1 MITQINSDSLFNLFR
16 VVDFDLLESAIDNM
30 APSLVEY
37 YLSGFMNEDD
47 YYFNKR
53 DIENIISI
61 GNYNIYLDYSK
72 NIYLELIEDTI
83 DDSTQSFFFF
93 FNCLKYFCSFI

>member
-16 VVDFDLLESAIDNM
+16 VVNFDLLESAIDNM

-37 YLSGFMNEDD
+37 YLSGFMNDD
-47 YYFNKR
+47 VFYFNKR

-72 NIYLELIEDTI
+72 NIYLELIESTT
-83 DDSTQSFFFF
+83 DDSTQSFW
-93 FNCLKYFCSFI
+93 

>member
-16 VVDFDLLESAIDNM
+16 VIDFDLLESAIDNM

-37 YLSGFMNEDD
+37 YLSGLMENDD

-83 DDSTQSFFFF
+83 DDGTQSFW
-93 FNCLKYFCSFI
+93 

>member
-83 DDSTQSFFFF
+83 DDSTQSFW
-93 FNCLKYFCSFI
+93 

>member
-53 DIENIISI
+53 DIENGFSVGIFSL
-61 GNYNIYLDYSK
+61 YLDYSE
-72 NIYLELIEDTI
+72 NIYLEFDEQDSS
-83 DDSTQSFFFF
+83 DSTQQ
-93 FNCLKYFCSFI
+93 IDW

>member
-1 MITQINSDSLFNLFR
+1 MITQINKDSLFNIFG
-16 VVDFDLLESAIDNM
+16 VGNFDNLESAIDNM

-47 YYFNKR
+47 CYFNKR

-83 DDSTQSFFFF
+83 DDSTQSFW
-93 FNCLKYFCSFI
+93 

>member
-1 MITQINSDSLFNLFR
+1 MITQVNKDSLYNIFGVGN
-16 VVDFDLLESAIDNM
+16 FDHLESAIDNM
-30 APSLVEY
+30 APSMVEY
-37 YLSGFMNEDD
+37 YLSGFIDNEDF
-47 YYFNKR
+47 YFNKR

-83 DDSTQSFFFF
+83 DDSTQSFW
-93 FNCLKYFCSFI
+93 

>member
-47 YYFNKR
+47 CYFNKR

-83 DDSTQSFFFF
+83 DDSTQSFW
-93 FNCLKYFCSFI
+93 

>member
-61 GNYNIYLDYSK
+61 GSYNIYLDYSK

-83 DDSTQSFFFF
+83 DDSTQSFW
-93 FNCLKYFCSFI
+93 